1 VDFELT
7 EHQIEIRDLG
17 RRVFTDR
24 VTGDRLKEVE
34 AGREG
39 FDRSLW
45 NELGD
50 AGLLGVAV
58 PEADGGGGLG
68 FLELCLVLEE
78 GAAAAA
84 PVPLFPSLV
93 LGALPIAGFGTEEQ
107 RARLL
112 PGVAHGGTILTAALS
127 EGPALRAQPHGDGWR
142 IGGTVELV
150 PYADV
155 ASAILAPAATEEGG
169 TGLFLLDPAGL
180 DLEPQ
185 EVTTG
190 EPTFRVHVNASVG
203 QEKVLVEPSSGNDI
217 LAWTL
222 QRALAALSVMQVGTV
237 DRALHLTAEYTSGR
251 DQFGRPLASFQAVQ
265 QRIADAYIDTLA
277 MRWTAWRAAWRLA
290 ESLPGDEE
298 VAVAKFWASEAGSR
312 VVTAAQ
318 HLHGGMGVDVDYPL
332 HRYTKQAK
340 RTELMFGAATAQLAR
355 LGDLIAR

>member
-1 VDFELT
+1 MDFELT
-7 EHQIEIRDLG
+7 EHQIEIRDLA
-17 RRVFTDR
+17 RRVFGDR
-24 VTGDRLKEVE
+24 VTPERLKEVE

-45 NELGD
+45 SELGG
-50 AGLLGVAV
+50 AGLLGVAL
-58 PEADGGGGLG
+58 PEAHGGGGLG

-78 GAAAAA
+78 AAAAAA
-84 PVPLFPSLV
+84 PVPLFPSTILA
-93 LGALPIAGFGTEEQ
+93 ALPIGEFGTEEQ

-112 PGVAHGGTILTAALS
+112 PGVARGETVLTAALS
-127 EGPALRAQPHGDGWR
+127 EGHALRAQPHGDGWR
-142 IGGTVELV
+142 LGGTAELV
-150 PYADV
+150 SYAD
-155 ASAILAPAATEEGG
+155 AATAILAPAMTEEGG
-169 TGLFLLDPAGL
+169 TAVFLLDPADVG
-180 DLEPQ
+180 LEPQ

-190 EPTFRVHVNASVG
+190 EPAFRLHVDASVG
-203 QEKVLVEPSSGNDI
+203 QEALVAEPSRGAEV

-222 QRALAALSVMQVGTV
+222 QRALVALSVMQVGTV
-237 DRALHLTAEYTSGR
+237 DRALRLTAEYTSGR

-290 ESLPGDEE
+290 EGLSADEE

-340 RTELMFGAATAQLAR
+340 RAELMFGAATAQLAR
-355 LGDLIAR
+355 LGELIAR